1 MSFLTP
7 FLEYLVSRVLWFL
20 RKVGTLKRGVGYDP
34 IGTLGLT
41 ASEPQQLE
49 YSFRKRVIRRRLD
62 MVWFFGHSAVSVF
75 NNEQN

>member
-7 FLEYLVSRVLWFL
+7 FLEYLVSLVLWFL
-20 RKVGTLKRGVGYDP
+20 RKVGTLKRGVG
-34 IGTLGLT
+34 
-41 ASEPQQLE
+41 SEPQQLE